1 LRTCLLLAALAACT
15 DDDGITGDTSVPEVC
30 PGPLSLEPGTGEF
43 TYAPFD
49 LTNGIEMV
57 NGEQGG
63 WHLWTAGRLCNVG
76 PTISVKPVVIE
87 VSRGRALCGTGEFDA
102 PVFLDLS
109 IPETG
114 NYDAA
119 TRTGEFYGVF
129 ALLDD
134 MFADLPKGSS
144 LLDAICTLGGATI
157 DFTIDVTDT
166 ETGET
171 VSETTQLPMRLD
183 PDNVADCN

>member
-1 LRTCLLLAALAACT
+1 MRTCLLLAALVACT
-15 DDDGITGDTSVPEVC
+15 DDDGTTGDTSVPEVC

-43 TYAPFD
+43 AYAPFD
-49 LTNGIEMV
+49 VENGIEMV

-76 PTISVKPVVIE
+76 PTISVKPTVVE
-87 VSRGRALCGTGEFDA
+87 LGQGRTLCGSGEFDT

-114 NYDAA
+114 NYDAG
-119 TRTGEFYGVF
+119 TRTGEFYGLI

-134 MFADLPKGSS
+134 MFADMPQGTTPLQV
-144 LLDAICTLGGATI
+144 ICALGGSTI
-157 DFTIDVTDT
+157 DFTIEVTDT
-166 ETGET
+166 ETNET
-171 VSETTQLPMRLD
+171 VSQTTTLPMRLD
-183 PDNVADCN
+183 PDNVSQCN